1 MQSVSSWLKSLSLE
15 QYSQVFADNDV
26 DLDVL
31 RILGDKDLQDLG
43 VSFGHRKKL
52 LKAVADLNGA
62 EATQLAPGPATASAS
77 EGERRQLT
85 VLFCDMVGFTAL
97 SERLD
102 PEDLRELMRAYRKS
116 CSEVVTRYEGHVAQ
130 HLGDGVMAY
139 FGWPLAHEDDAERAL
154 RAALEIVQAI
164 KLVGSS
170 EPLKVHI
177 GIATGTVVVGQSG
190 EEGSDAR
197 LAVGETPN
205 VAARLQGVAG
215 TDEIVISSATRRL
228 VGSAFE
234 LTDLGEQALKGIA
247 EPVRAWRVES
257 ASSLPTRFEQTH
269 GVEGLTP
276 LVGREEELAMLLR
289 DWVHVKDGE
298 GQLVLIEGEPGIGKS
313 RLTRAFRER
322 LASEPHTVLRYQ
334 CSPFHQNSALYPSIE
349 QLEYAAGFA
358 RGDSAE
364 QKLDKLEGVLAES
377 PEEVARTAPLFAALL
392 SLPLDRYPALNLS
405 PQKQKEK
412 TLEALVSQIEALAQ
426 RKPVLIIYED
436 LHWIDATSQEVL
448 DLLVPRLQQ
457 LPLMLLVT
465 YRPEYQAR
473 WQGQGQV
480 HVSTLGLSRMSRRQ
494 ASELVSRMTGQR
506 SLPEEVLTQIL
517 VKTDGVPL
525 FVEELTK
532 TVLESGL
539 LQESGDRFELTGL
552 PLQLAIPSTL
562 RDSLIA
568 RLDRL
573 SPVKGIAQIGACIG
587 REFSYSL
594 LERVGALNGEPLVEG
609 LQQLADAGLIFRKGT
624 PPEAIYTFKHALVQ
638 DAAYDSLL
646 RAQRQQLHARIAQV
660 LEQEFTD
667 IVTNRPE
674 VIAQHFTQA
683 GLDER
688 AVPYWI
694 QAGQRALSRMTLPE
708 AISHLKTA
716 LALIAHLPLSPERD
730 VQELD
735 LRLKLSTAY
744 VGHAGWHTTKILQ
757 TLAPARDVAARLG
770 TSDRLL
776 PILSHTFDPAVV
788 SAYPCS

>member
-1 MQSVSSWLKSLSLE
+1 M
-15 QYSQVFADNDV
+15 
-26 DLDVL
+26 
-31 RILGDKDLQDLG
+31 
-43 VSFGHRKKL
+43 
-52 LKAVADLNGA
+52 
-62 EATQLAPGPATASAS
+62 
-77 EGERRQLT
+77 
-85 VLFCDMVGFTAL
+85 
-97 SERLD
+97 
-102 PEDLRELMRAYRKS
+102 
-116 CSEVVTRYEGHVAQ
+116 
-130 HLGDGVMAY
+130 
-139 FGWPLAHEDDAERAL
+139 
-154 RAALEIVQAI
+154 
-164 KLVGSS
+164 
-170 EPLKVHI
+170 
-177 GIATGTVVVGQSG
+177 
-190 EEGSDAR
+190 
-197 LAVGETPN
+197 
-205 VAARLQGVAG
+205 
-215 TDEIVISSATRRL
+215 
-228 VGSAFE
+228 
-234 LTDLGEQALKGIA
+234 
-247 EPVRAWRVES
+247 
-257 ASSLPTRFEQTH
+257 
-269 GVEGLTP
+269 
-276 LVGREEELAMLLR
+276 
-289 DWVHVKDGE
+289 
-298 GQLVLIEGEPGIGKS
+298 
-313 RLTRAFRER
+313 
-322 LASEPHTVLRYQ
+322 
-334 CSPFHQNSALYPSIE
+334 
-349 QLEYAAGFA
+349 
-358 RGDSAE
+358 
-364 QKLDKLEGVLAES
+364 
-377 PEEVARTAPLFAALL
+377 
-392 SLPLDRYPALNLS
+392 
-405 PQKQKEK
+405 
-412 TLEALVSQIEALAQ
+412 
-426 RKPVLIIYED
+426 
-436 LHWIDATSQEVL
+436 
-448 DLLVPRLQQ
+448 
-457 LPLMLLVT
+457 
-465 YRPEYQAR
+465 
-473 WQGQGQV
+473 
-480 HVSTLGLSRMSRRQ
+480 
-494 ASELVSRMTGQR
+494 
-506 SLPEEVLTQIL
+506 LTQIL

-776 PILSHTFDPAVV
+776 PILFHTRNYHVLRGEFTQAFAVV
-788 SAYPCS
+788 EEMHALGRSSGDSSASLLGTWFEAEMRCWRGDFTAARRLGDAAIALYDPNKHAALVHVYNQDPKCSTLVWAGLWLWALGYPDQARKTAEENLRLARQIGHTWNLVWVLGAGDFALTLGGDIEHAKARIAEALAIAGERGLSFLQAIALWHHGVARIAGGDYEQGYAETTAGSKVWEDSGGLISVPIAIAERARALMGLERLSEARTLIAEALQLTDRVGERIWEAETHRIAGLIALAASHPDVDAAEKAFSKSLDIARAQQARGWELRTATSYARLMQAQGRTQAARALLQPIYGWFTEGFDTRDLVEARKLLGELR